1 MKKIH
6 FNITMYYNV
15 IDVKIHSNVKSKIL
29 LQLFIIEYILWLVAA
44 NYGSFNKMLIIE
56 LIILCLLF
64 FLICYKSTGSDDKNI
79 KSYASYPDKVQK
91 KIKEDSCL
99 QSQIK
104 ETSPI
109 ISFISNILVFGVIL
123 FVFEFFI
130 KSSSFKDNFMHLMIL
145 GEGVNAFD
153 FVVIDLLWWRN
164 TPRIRFKNIQ
174 DKALYQDSKKHFIS
188 FMKGIVLFIIIA
200 LLDAIL
206 LSLL

>member
-1 MKKIH
+1 MI
-6 FNITMYYNV
+6 
-15 IDVKIHSNVKSKIL
+15 
-29 LQLFIIEYILWLVAA
+29 
-44 NYGSFNKMLIIE
+44 IIE
-56 LIILCLLF
+56 LMILCLLF
-64 FLICYKSTGSDDKNI
+64 FLICYSNTGTDKKNI
-79 KSYASYPDKVQK
+79 KSYASYPDEVQE
-91 KIKEDSCL
+91 KINNDLSL
-99 QSQIK
+99 QSQTK

-123 FVFEFFI
+123 FVFGFFTR
-130 KSSSFKDNFMHLMIL
+130 SNSFKTNFVNLIIL

-153 FVVIDLLWWRN
+153 FLVIDLLWWRN

-188 FMKGIVLFIIIA
+188 FVKGIMLFIIIA